1 MPDDAENVIDPPPD
15 PLAEALA
22 RLQPAPVRLDRDR
35 LMYAAG
41 VESSRS
47 TIRLWQL
54 TAGFLAALGF
64 AAGVLMYSNSVF
76 TFDRNPPPAK
86 TSPAAP

>member
-1 MPDDAENVIDPPPD
+1 MPDDPEKMIDPPPD

-22 RLQPAPVRLDRDR
+22 RLQPAPARFDRDR
-35 LMYAAG
+35 LMYTAG

-64 AAGVLMYSNSVF
+64 AAGVLIYSNSVF
-76 TFDRNPPPAK
+76 TFDRNPPPAQA
-86 TSPAAP
+86 SPTHP